1 MIRMLGLGGLL
12 LAAPAFAAPPM
23 WAVQQ
28 GQSRVGFSGANA
40 GTKFT
45 GQFGQWTAQIRFDP
59 ADLAHSAANVTI
71 GTASARTGDKFQEA
85 TLVEGEWFDPAHFPR
100 ATFVTRSIAAAGPGR
115 YLADGVLTIKG
126 KALPV
131 KLPFTL
137 KIAGNTATMAGQ
149 VNIDRIAFGVGAKAD
164 ATGQWVTRQI
174 GLSINLVAQ
183 RQ

>member
-1 MIRMLGLGGLL
+1 MIRTVFAAIALV
-12 LAAPAFAAPPM
+12 AAPAFAAPAT

-28 GQSRVGFSGANA
+28 GQSQVGFTGAHA
-40 GTKFT
+40 GNKFT

-71 GTASARTGDKFQEA
+71 GTASAKTGDKFQESS
-85 TLVEGEWFDPAHFPR
+85 LQEGEWFDPAHFPR
-100 ATFVTRSIAAAGPGR
+100 ATYVTKTITAAGPGR
-115 YLADGVLTIKG
+115 YVADGVLTLKG

-137 KIAGNTATMAGQ
+137 KIAGKTATMAGQ
-149 VNIDRIAFGVGAKAD
+149 TSIDRIAFGIGAKSD
-164 ATGQWVTRQI
+164 ASGGWVTRQI
-174 GLSINLVAQ
+174 GLTINLVAQ